1 MMTINRV
8 LAKIKLA
15 KRIAIF
21 AHKNPDPDAYGAMF
35 AMREFCRNLNLDA
48 DIFAIKNKRG
58 YLDNIFPLEEVKTDF
73 KSGDY
78 DLVIILDMHLIDRL
92 APEFVSEV
100 EKSKNI
106 IVIDHH
112 KIVEGEKLPT
122 KNYYV
127 MEDYAA
133 TCEILTDFAV
143 KCNLKITP
151 TIATYLYT
159 GLMGDTDRFLHKNLT
174 RHVFETAILLY
185 DKKAEIQHVYD
196 YLYRYKTQQ
205 QLEIYKQMLDNLIY
219 YEGGKAVCSIFTLKD
234 LKRLDADQEDVKFYT
249 NDLVKIK
256 GVELSILCIEYKKD
270 YFKFSLR
277 SNGLNTVNFST
288 RMGGGGHVCASA
300 FETEISLKEIKKLMS
315 KWIKGIMNG
324 K

>member
-1 MMTINRV
+1 MTMNRI

-15 KRIAIF
+15 KKIAIF

-35 AMREFCRNLNLDA
+35 AMREFCRNLNIEA
-48 DIFAIKNKRG
+48 EIFAIKNRKG
-58 YLDNIFPLEEVKTDF
+58 YLDNIFPLEEVRTDF
-73 KSGDY
+73 KSEDF
-78 DLVIILDMHLIDRL
+78 DLVIILDLHLIGRL
-92 APEFVSEV
+92 ASEFVFEV
-100 EKSKNI
+100 EKCKNI

-112 KIVEGEKLPT
+112 KIVEGDVLPT
-122 KNYYV
+122 KNYLI
-127 MEDYAA
+127 MDDYAA

-143 KCNLKITP
+143 ECDLKITP

-159 GLMGDTDRFLHKNLT
+159 GLMGDTDRFLHNNLT

-196 YLYRYKTQQ
+196 FLYRYKTQQ
-205 QLEIYKQMLDNLIY
+205 QLEIYKYMLDNLTY
-219 YEGGKAVCSIFTLKD
+219 YEGKKAVCSIFTLKD
-234 LKRLDADQEDVKFYT
+234 LQRLGADQEDVKVYT

-256 GVELSILCIEYKKD
+256 GVELSILGIEYKKN

-277 SNGLNTVNFST
+277 SNGLNTVNFAT

-300 FETEISLKEIKKLMS
+300 FETEISLKELKKLMP
-315 KWIKGIMNG
+315 KWIKGIVNG

>member
-1 MMTINRV
+1 MTMNRI

-15 KRIAIF
+15 KKIAIF

-35 AMREFCRNLNLDA
+35 AMREICRNLKLNA
-48 DIFAIKNKRG
+48 EIFTIKNKKG
-58 YLDNIFPLEEVKTDF
+58 YLDNIFPLEEVRTDF
-73 KSGDY
+73 KSEDY
-78 DLVIILDMHLIDRL
+78 DLIIILDMHLICRL

-106 IVIDHH
+106 IIIDHH
-112 KIVEGEKLPT
+112 KIVEGDVLPT
-122 KNYYV
+122 KNYLV
-127 MEDYAA
+127 MDNYAA

-143 KCNLKITP
+143 KCDLKITP

-159 GLMGDTDRFLHKNLT
+159 GLMGDTDRFLHNNLT

-205 QLEIYKQMLDNLIY
+205 QLEIFKHMIDNMTY
-219 YEGGKAVCSIFTLKD
+219 YEGGKAVSSIFTLKD
-234 LKRLDADQEDVKFYT
+234 LQRLDADQEDVKVYT

-256 GVELSILCIEYKKD
+256 GVELSILGIEYKKD

-277 SNGLNTVNFST
+277 SNGLNTINFST
-288 RMGGGGHVCASA
+288 KMGGGGHVYASA
-300 FETEISLKEIKKLMS
+300 FETDISLKELKKLMP